1 MSKLLSYMGK
11 LARWR
16 RDEAGA
22 TAVEFVIVMPILLV
36 TFAVIVEGSRIY
48 WNYQAAVTGVRD
60 AARFVARTT
69 NNDVCDTGGTAFDAA
84 AAASVAEGI
93 IRASLDTDRST
104 TAFDFPSGVALAATS
119 PVTTSRTCEPIRAVS
134 GGAILDTAAVV
145 RVDAT
150 VVIQLPL
157 APLWDFFLPGAQNGV
172 VTSTITDQSRIYGI

>member
-1 MSKLLSYMGK
+1 MIKVLTYIGK
-11 LARWR
+11 LSRWR
-16 RDEAGA
+16 RDEVGA

-69 NNDVCDTGGTAFDAA
+69 NNDVCDTGGTTFDATA
-84 AAASVAEGI
+84 AANTAAAI
-93 IRASLDTDRST
+93 IRSSLDTDRST
-104 TAFDFPSGVALAATS
+104 TAFDFPSGVSLAATN
-119 PVTTSRTCEPIRAVS
+119 PVTTSRSCVPIRAVT
-134 GGAILDTAAVV
+134 GGAVLDTAPVV

-157 APLWDFFLPGAQNGV
+157 APLWGFFLTGAENGT
-172 VTSTITDQSRIYGI
+172 VTSTITDQSRIYGL

>member
-1 MSKLLSYMGK
+1 MGKLLSYMGK

-69 NNDVCDTGGTAFDAA
+69 NNDVCTTGGTTFNATAA
-84 AAASVAEGI
+84 AAVAEGI

-104 TAFDFPSGVALAATS
+104 TAFDFPSGVSLAATT
-119 PVTTSRTCEPIRAVS
+119 PVTTSRSCVGIVVS
-134 GGAILDTAAVV
+134 GTTVSTAPVV
-145 RVDAT
+145 RVNAT

-157 APLWDFFLPGAQNGV
+157 APLWGFFLPGTENGT